1 MKDDPL
7 KIEGAEG
14 SSITGSTSTAVRPS
28 RSAVEERRSMGLDWK
43 RCVFLV
49 LVYSKT
55 ARRHVMAPSEVASA
69 HAPIGHWPPLGHWGP
84 QDALLVSGP
93 FIPPWLIHI
102 RLELAWKDEVI
113 SSAVWPSTV
122 RSGEW
127 PAWFSFWFSGRWRAP
142 LAKGTAWAGFYCAI
156 LLLLLSHKF
165 RAFRT
170 NSAPTHRAWVGRPRR
185 NQLHAQGARAE
196 LLEKNPPGGRQK

>member
-1 MKDDPL
+1 MEDLEDDPL

-43 RCVFLV
+43 SGVFLV
-49 LVYSKT
+49 FLVYSKT
-55 ARRHVMAPSEVASA
+55 ARRHVMTPSEVASA
-69 HAPIGHWPPLGHWGP
+69 HWGP
-84 QDALLVSGP
+84 QDPLLVSGP
-93 FIPPWLIHI
+93 FIPPWLIHT

-127 PAWFSFWFSGRWRAP
+127 PAWWFSFWFSGRWRAP